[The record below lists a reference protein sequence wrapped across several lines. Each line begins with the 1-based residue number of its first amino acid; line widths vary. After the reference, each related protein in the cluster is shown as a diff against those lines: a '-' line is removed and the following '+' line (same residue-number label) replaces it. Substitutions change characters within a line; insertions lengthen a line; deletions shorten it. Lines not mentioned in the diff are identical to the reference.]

1 MTQDGGALA
10 VGQNVDGRLGVGEL
24 EKGEDGEAVPVV
36 VAAPTRVQL
45 PEGAK
50 IVGASCGG

>member
-1 MTQDGGALA
+1 MA